1 VRKKPSNPQLNPF
14 NLVERF
20 YLWGC
25 KNFLWWQMISMI
37 VFGTVAFFCIGLA
50 PTISPGIVFI
60 IGAVAAFAAFL
71 IALWWAICIAD
82 SIYHGVLNLDRRIT
96 AALLV
101 ARQRIPIL
109 RRA

>member
-25 KNFLWWQMISMI
+25 KNFLWWQMIGMI

-60 IGAVAAFAAFL
+60 IGAV
-71 IALWWAICIAD
+71 AD